1 LRHILLT
8 VKPKAQIDTDPEP
21 KSTKSTPS
29 HQPTKAK
36 RRINAKD
43 TQSPAA
49 DSTDPGAGYAGSNDQ
64 GSKDGG
70 ELERTAS
77 GSKEGSEEGSGVGGK
92 KKTKKKKRSVL
103 ANQSNP
109 HHVDNC
115 MLFRVRPVQ

>member
-8 VKPKAQIDTDPEP
+8 VKPKPQVTPEP
-21 KSTKSTPS
+21 ELKSSKPAQG

-43 TQSPAA
+43 PHTA
-49 DSTDPGAGYAGSNDQ
+49 GAESNEAVSGSVDHS
-64 GSKDGG
+64 SKDGG

-77 GSKEGSEEGSGVGGK
+77 GSKESEEGSGVGGK

-115 MLFRVRPVQ
+115 KLS

>member
-1 LRHILLT
+1 MRHILLT
-8 VKPKAQIDTDPEP
+8 VKPKSQATPEPEP
-21 KSTKSTPS
+21 KSKSAQG

-36 RRINAKD
+36 RRINASNS
-43 TQSPAA
+43 QPPA
-49 DSTDPGAGYAGSNDQ
+49 DGSIEQTPGSVDQ
-64 GSKDGG
+64 NSKDGG

-77 GSKEGSEEGSGVGGK
+77 GSKDSEAGSGVGGK

-115 MLFRVRPVQ
+115 KLAKALLRY

>member
-1 LRHILLT
+1 LPAPDT
-8 VKPKAQIDTDPEP
+8 ADAQT
-21 KSTKSTPS
+21 
-29 HQPTKAK
+29 
-36 RRINAKD
+36 
-43 TQSPAA
+43 
-49 DSTDPGAGYAGSNDQ
+49 GYAGSNDQ
-64 GSKDGG
+64 ASKDGG

-115 MLFRVRPVQ
+115 MLL